1 MLKSIATSRSECLA
15 KQENKVIA
23 IISYNT
29 DYIAPDS
36 IEFFGDEKRS
46 KRRLKKKKNSLIVK
60 NILMAKNWFVGNF

>member
-1 MLKSIATSRSECLA
+1 MLKSIATSRSECLG

-36 IEFFGDEKRS
+36 IDFFGEEKRS
-46 KRRLKKKKNSLIVK
+46 KRRLKRKYS
-60 NILMAKNWFVGNF
+60 